1 MQSESGSG
9 GYKRAREVRVGEVWG
24 RTREVRARAPSVDE
38 TPEMQ
43 EMVEEWALAAQA
55 EVRTRAQ
62 PGRTR
67 APWAD
72 ETPDEEMLEM
82 AEEQGVGEWARALAK
97 AQAEVRTW
105 AQLATAGRARA
116 EALVRQPENTGV
128 GAGEVDDTILAAGGP
143 VTSAS
148 VCAYICRSI
157 SRFGDQAY
165 HRLYQTQIS
174 SQD

>member
-1 MQSESGSG
+1 M
-9 GYKRAREVRVGEVWG
+9 GEVWG

-97 AQAEVRTW
+97 AQAEVRTR
-105 AQLATAGRARA
+105 AQLATAGRGRA
-116 EALVRQPENTGV
+116 EALVRALVQARVRMVEGGISPDV
-128 GAGEVDDTILAAGGP
+128 GADDTILAAGGP